1 MRYSIVDE
9 KTGQGVK
16 ADSFSA
22 SGSLPP
28 GHKAQYLPRIR
39 CLDCP
44 GKLYNSGPDQTVGN
58 FQTHLNNKQHKQN
71 VDKRNGK
78 SS

>member
-1 MRYSIVDE
+1 MRYSIIDE
-9 KTGQGVK
+9 KTGSSVK

-22 SGSLPP
+22 SGSLPA
-28 GHKAQYLPRIR
+28 GHKAQFLPRIR

-44 GKLYNSGPDQTVGN
+44 GKLYNSGPDHTVGN